1 VWGRE
6 GRDEFQN
13 QPMSR
18 SSFAAR
24 FAATAGIGPLGYLA
38 RWRIHIA
45 CRALR
50 DDDLPV
56 ASVAALIG
64 YSSQGAFS
72 NAFKRATGL
81 SPSLWRERKAGANAA

>member
-1 VWGRE
+1 
-6 GRDEFQN
+6 
-13 QPMSR
+13 M
-18 SSFAAR
+18 
-24 FAATAGIGPLGYLA
+24 
-38 RWRIHIA
+38 A
-45 CRALR
+45 CKALR

-81 SPSLWRERKAGANAA
+81 SPSLWRERQAGANAA